1 MEIEKLSDAAA
12 FRSEADPL
20 LLEQEARNN
29 LILGVTGTAITSPD
43 RFDQFDAWLVWD
55 EGEVVGSAARTPP
68 HNLILADARS
78 DAAVRHLAGHVG
90 AVPGVIGNEPW
101 VSVFV
106 RERPDAVGSVMSQ
119 GVFQLDNVTLP
130 SPSDGVAR
138 PGRHEEKNLLAGWAA
153 AFQEEALG
161 ESDVEGARRIVERN
175 LTGPPN
181 DMGLWVYEVG
191 GEPRSTSSYGGTT
204 PNGIRISLVYT
215 PPEHRGKGYAS
226 NLVAA
231 QSQWLLDNGRRFCFL
246 YTDLSN
252 ATSNAIYQRIGYRQV
267 AESAD
272 YRFA

>member
-1 MEIEKLSDAAA
+1 LEIEKLGDAAA
-12 FRSEADPL
+12 FRRMADPL

-29 LILGVTGTAITSPD
+29 LILGVTGTVITTPG
-43 RFDQFDAWLVWD
+43 RFDQFDAWLVWN
-55 EGEVVGSAARTPP
+55 EGDVVGAAARTPP

-78 DAAVRHLAGHVG
+78 DEAVRHLAHHVG
-90 AVPGVIGNEPW
+90 VVPGVIGIEPW
-101 VSVFV
+101 VSIFV
-106 RERPDAVGSVMSQ
+106 GERPEAAGSMMSQ
-119 GVFQLDNVTLP
+119 GVFQLDTVIPP

-138 PGRHEEKNLLAGWAA
+138 PGRNEEEDLLAGWAA

-161 ESDVEGARRIVERN
+161 EPNAEGARRIVERN

-181 DMGLWVYEVG
+181 DVGLWVYEVG
-191 GEPRSTSSYGGTT
+191 GEPRSTSSYGGAT
-204 PNGIRISLVYT
+204 PNGIRVNLVYT

-231 QSQWLLDNGRRFCFL
+231 QSQWLLENGRRFCFL
-246 YTDLSN
+246 YTDLAN
-252 ATSNAIYQRIGYRQV
+252 PTSNAIYQRIGYRQV